1 MNDKGV
7 SILVEYLILV
17 GILSVFIV
25 AMALSLDAQLK
36 SSQVSRV
43 VENQFSDVASQ
54 ISAQLVDMAAI
65 YPKDGYLRAKI
76 YMPMSIGGIAYR
88 INFSEYGGYPSI
100 YIDSDDYR
108 LRKTLSLGAFASL
121 KFDNMSGIAYSL
133 HKEGRIELTRS
144 AIEYP
149 SAVLKIKPNS
159 VLSGNNVTIDVSNS
173 TSPVFWEWKV
183 LNWNGTVIAEGDKN
197 EKIKVVTIWW
207 SSDIPS
213 KCKNYTE
220 IGSSKSAICNF
231 TLIVTDSR
239 GYTSDDTEEVLIA
252 NIAGVEPDLYI
263 RKFIVPDTLSIGQPF
278 ELHLKLVGRG
288 FVLNET
294 RKGLSVVTVI
304 DRSGSM
310 HAGNI
315 NEAHSERTLY
325 TSFTSSVQ
333 PNITKIVFNVN
344 SSFRNNEFYV
354 SISSNPVPE
363 RGDSAF
369 TVYITK
375 PDGSNV
381 TLNGIRTYK
390 DDKITDSEIGN
401 WTFEIMVA
409 NKIPVNLNI
418 RFYSGKYCP
427 DGSNC
432 KLRDTLTATYTPNI
446 TFYNFSFPAG
456 YTRNNTYEFAYV
468 YVPEK
473 YRNSFYLWLGNN
485 FCNYYSQVSGSV
497 CFVQNITAEQ
507 NYTVYVVPRLKNAT
521 SIGGELWIEK
531 LDAAKIASI
540 KFVNYSLNPTDYI
553 GLVNFST
560 SAYAHIVNNSS
571 YLTKLTTN
579 NSSVISQIKNITAS
593 GWTNYLLAL
602 NKSLEV
608 LKENVSII
616 SGTKPLIVFL
626 SDGMPTCKRVSSCSG
641 SDCYNLS
648 GENFTCSVSAC
659 DPDDCGGQVIPRA
672 REIRNMTIGG
682 EYIDICTIGFG
693 DKAYYNETILKLMSG
708 RRNLSNSS
716 QILECYYSA
725 KTLDE
730 LINAF
735 VSIGKLYERAATNIT
750 LNDTIPIE
758 ISLHM
763 YPEVKPEL
771 SVDGKANCSLEWD
784 FVEGGTSISMH
795 CSEIYIDDIVEIVL
809 KLIPKEAKTIK
820 INEGGVVVYYDINNQ
835 RREFR
840 LPEMWVE
847 VKSITGA
854 EVKIS

>member
-1 MNDKGV
+1 
-7 SILVEYLILV
+7 
-17 GILSVFIV
+17 
-25 AMALSLDAQLK
+25 
-36 SSQVSRV
+36 
-43 VENQFSDVASQ
+43 
-54 ISAQLVDMAAI
+54 
-65 YPKDGYLRAKI
+65 YLRAKI

-88 INFSEYGGYPSI
+88 INFSEYGGHPSI
-100 YIDSDDYR
+100 YIESDEYQ

-121 KFDNMSGIAYSL
+121 KFDNLSGIAYSL
-133 HKEGRIELTRS
+133 NKEGKIELTRS
-144 AIEYP
+144 VIEYP

-183 LNWNGTVIAEGDKN
+183 LNWNGTVVAEGDKN
-197 EKIKVVTIWW
+197 QKIREITIYW
-207 SSDIPS
+207 SSDIPTR
-213 KCKNYTE
+213 CKNYTL
-220 IGSSKSAICNF
+220 IGSSESAVCNF

-239 GYTSDDTEEVLIA
+239 GFYAEDTEEVLIA
-252 NIAGVEPDLYI
+252 NRAGVEPDLYI

-294 RKGLSVVTVI
+294 RKSLSVVTVI
-304 DRSGSM
+304 DRSLSM

-325 TSFTSSVQ
+325 KSFTSSVQ
-333 PNITKIVFNVN
+333 PNITKIVFDVN
-344 SSFRNNEFYV
+344 SSFKNDEFYV
-354 SISSNPVPE
+354 NISSNPVPE

-369 TVYITK
+369 AVYITK
-375 PDGSNV
+375 PDGSNL
-381 TLNGIRTYK
+381 TLTGVRTYK
-390 DDKITDSEIGN
+390 DDKIGDSEIGN
-401 WTFEIMVA
+401 WTFEIIVA
-409 NKIPVNLNI
+409 NKYPLNLNI
-418 RFYSGKYCP
+418 RIYSGQNCP
-427 DGSNC
+427 DGSSC
-432 KLRDTLTATYTPNI
+432 KLRDIITATYTPNI
-446 TFYNFSFPAG
+446 TLYNFSLPSG
-456 YTRNNTYEFAYV
+456 YTRNNVYEFAYV

-485 FCNYYSQVSGSV
+485 FCNYYSEVNGSV
-497 CFVQNITAEQ
+497 CFLQNINSEQ
-507 NYTVYVVPRLKNAT
+507 NYTVYIVPRLKNAT
-521 SIGGELWIEK
+521 SIEGSLWIEK

-540 KFVNYSLNPTDYI
+540 KFLNDSLNLSDYK

-571 YLTKLTTN
+571 YLTKLTTDT
-579 NSSVISQIKNITAS
+579 SVVISQIKNITAS
-593 GWTNYLLAL
+593 GYTNYLLAL
-602 NKSLEV
+602 NKSLEI
-608 LKENVSII
+608 LTENESII

-641 SDCYNLS
+641 VGCYNLD
-648 GENFTCSVSAC
+648 GEYFICSLTAC
-659 DPDDCGGQVIPRA
+659 NPDDCGSQVIPRA
-672 REIRNMTIGG
+672 NEIKNITIGG

-693 DKAYYNETILKLMSG
+693 DKKYYNETILKLMSG
-708 RRNLSNSS
+708 RRNLTNQS
-716 QILECYYSA
+716 QIMECYYSA
-725 KTLDE
+725 QTLDE

-758 ISLHM
+758 ISLYM

-771 SVDGKANCSLEWD
+771 FIDGKANCTLEWD
-784 FVEGGTSISMH
+784 FVSGGTSISMQ

-809 KLIPKEAKTIK
+809 KLMPKEAKTIK
-820 INEGGVVVYYDINNQ
+820 INEGGIVVYYDINNQ

-847 VKSITGA
+847 VKSVSGA
-854 EVKIS
+854 SVEIS